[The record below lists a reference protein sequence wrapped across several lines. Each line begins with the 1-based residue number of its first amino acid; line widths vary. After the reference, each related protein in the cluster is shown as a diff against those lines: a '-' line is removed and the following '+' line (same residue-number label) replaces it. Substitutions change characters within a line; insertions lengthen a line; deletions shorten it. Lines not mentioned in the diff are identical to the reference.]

1 MQITE
6 IQLNISRLQSKQ

>member
-1 MQITE
+1 MQITK